1 MPDLEELRSR
11 LEAIAD
17 ELADAALDRL
27 REAAAHGGD
36 ADEER
41 AITRARRAVE
51 RAAHLLKASDT
62 QEAPEESFE

>member
-27 REAAAHGGD
+27 REAAATGGD
-36 ADEER
+36 AAEER

-51 RAAHLLKASDT
+51 RAVHLLQASDAKA
-62 QEAPEESFE
+62 APEEFFD